1 MMQRLLSLLLLA
13 AGWCAPAAAADTT
26 AASAPLP
33 MTLTWPDRR
42 PIGRIFIGDR
52 PPTPRNPSGYQGTD
66 VDVTTPEGRERFR
79 RDILAAA
86 DRLVA
91 AFREMDAQGVIVW
104 DIEGQEFR
112 GCVYVGDPRK
122 LPAMARWMDEVAD
135 DFFRRFKDAGLRTGV
150 CLRPMSLFRIP
161 EDHLR
166 KHGRDPA
173 QHWGYMLY
181 REAGLPITKPE
192 MAWWAEAQ
200 KDAERDPIAELSDR
214 VKYAQ
219 RRWGATLF
227 YIDTNSFAQNDG
239 GREKHTL
246 LTAEQMQR
254 LARLHPDCLFIPE
267 HETPDYYASTAPYNH
282 PGVDPTAA
290 TPAAVRA
297 RYPGSFLCEVIPERQ
312 DFVRWDE
319 YVKGVQEGDVLFCDG
334 VNRTVQR
341 MVREAALRRE
351 PDVGKGD
358 LHSPDAAKRLAA
370 VRGITAT
377 PTKDEAARLLAI
389 AKDDPEW
396 CVRRAAL
403 RPLALAAVPESDAF
417 LVGRLGDGDLGG
429 HAAVALAT
437 RGAEGVALVRPV
449 VEEQA
454 DERRE
459 ARYDAMFTLARVDDP
474 ATIHPLRRLL
484 ADKYSKNRGFAFLI
498 LNSQAIRHP
507 SDAVY
512 DAIAAAIE
520 SPLNAGFAASGKQLL
535 QSLAARGFTGTAA
548 TAPQAKGPA
557 DLFDAWGEWA
567 QQGADPARAPAVVRP
582 LLTDGLLDV
591 ARREAKILRERIT
604 TPGDLPTLLELAQ
617 NKTAAARYHAVVAI
631 EAGHDRRAVEPLAAM
646 LAGES
651 DAVVQRRIIEALHR
665 FGIDDVSRN
674 ALVAAPRPIP
684 PLLKPFVDA
693 ALGLEGRGPSE
704 GKRAPSPPT
713 Q

>member
-1 MMQRLLSLLLLA
+1 MMRRFFCSFFLA
-13 AGWCAPAAAADTT
+13 ACWCAPAAAADTT
-26 AASAPLP
+26 AAAAPLP

-79 RDILAAA
+79 RDLLAIA

-91 AFREMDAQGVIVW
+91 AFREMDAQGMIVW

-122 LPAMARWMDEVAD
+122 LAAMAPWMDEVAD
-135 DFFRRFKDAGLRTGV
+135 DFFRRFKEAGLRTGV

-161 EDHLR
+161 EEHLR
-166 KHGRDPA
+166 KHGRGPA

-192 MAWWAEAQ
+192 IGHWVEAQ

-214 VKYAQ
+214 VQYAQ

-227 YIDTNSFAQNDG
+227 YIDTNSFARSDG

-290 TPAAVRA
+290 TPAAVRT

-319 YVKGVQEGDVLFCDG
+319 YVNGVQEGDVLFCDG

-351 PDVGKGD
+351 PDIGNGD
-358 LHSPDAAKRLAA
+358 LNSPDAARRLAA
-370 VRGITAT
+370 ARGITTTPSKEEAT
-377 PTKDEAARLLAI
+377 RLLAI
-389 AKDDPEW
+389 AQDDPEW

-403 RPLALAAVPESDAF
+403 RPLALAALPEADAF
-417 LVGRLGDGDLGG
+417 LVSRLGDHDLGG
-429 HAAVALAT
+429 HAAVALAA
-437 RGAEGVALVRPV
+437 RGAEAVALVKPV
-449 VEEQA
+449 LEDQA
-454 DERRE
+454 DERRD
-459 ARYDAMFTLARVDDP
+459 ARYDAGFTLARVDDP
-474 ATIHPLRRLL
+474 CTIEPLGRLL

-520 SPLNAGFAASGKQLL
+520 SPLNAAFAAAGEQLL
-535 QSLAARGFTGTAA
+535 KTLASRGFKGTAA
-548 TAPQAKGPA
+548 RSPQSTSPA
-557 DLFDAWGEWA
+557 DLFDAWWEWV
-567 QQGADPARAPAVVRP
+567 QQGADPARSPAAVRP

-591 ARREAKILRERIT
+591 ARREAAILRERIA
-604 TPGDLPTLLELAQ
+604 TPGDLPALLELAQ
-617 NKTAAARYHAVVAI
+617 DKTAAARYHAVVAI

-693 ALGLEGRGPSE
+693 ALAAQPSR
-704 GKRAPSPPT
+704 K
-713 Q
+713 

>member
-1 MMQRLLSLLLLA
+1 MRRLFSVLLLA
-13 AGWCAPAAAADTT
+13 ACWCAPAAAADTT
-26 AASAPLP
+26 GAAAPLP

-66 VDVTTPEGRERFR
+66 VDVTTPAGRERFR
-79 RDILAAA
+79 RDLLAIA

-91 AFREMDAQGVIVW
+91 AFREMDAQGMIVW

-122 LPAMARWMDEVAD
+122 LPAMAPWMDAVAD
-135 DFFRRFKDAGLRTGV
+135 DFFGRFKNAGLRTGV
-150 CLRPMSLFRIP
+150 CLRPMSLFRVP

-166 KHGRDPA
+166 KHARDPA
-173 QHWGYMLY
+173 QYWGYLLY
-181 REAGLPITKPE
+181 REAGLPISAPE
-192 MAWWAEAQ
+192 MGWWAEVQ
-200 KDAERDPIAELSDR
+200 KDAERDPITELSDR
-214 VKYAQ
+214 VTYAQ

-227 YIDTNSFAQNDG
+227 YIDTNSFARNDG
-239 GREKHTL
+239 GREKHAL

-290 TPAAVRA
+290 TPAAVRT
-297 RYPGSFLCEVIPERQ
+297 RYPASFLCEVIPERQ
-312 DFVRWDE
+312 DFVRWDA
-319 YVKGVQEGDVLFCDG
+319 YVNGVQEGDVLFCDG
-334 VNRTVQR
+334 VDRTVQR

-351 PDVGKGD
+351 PDIGNGD
-358 LHSPDAAKRLAA
+358 LNSPDAARRLAA
-370 VRGITAT
+370 VRGITTTPSKEEAT
-377 PTKDEAARLLAI
+377 RLLSI
-389 AKDDPEW
+389 AQDDPEW

-403 RPLALAAVPESDAF
+403 RPLALAAVPKVDAF

-429 HAAVALAT
+429 HAAVALAA

-454 DERRE
+454 DQRRE
-459 ARYDAMFTLARVDDP
+459 ARYDAMFTLGIVDDP
-474 ATIHPLRRLL
+474 ATIEPLRRLL
-484 ADKYSKNRGFAFLI
+484 VDKYSKNRGFAFLA

-520 SPLNAGFAASGKQLL
+520 LPLNAGFAAFGKQLL
-535 QSLAARGFTGTAA
+535 QSLAARGFTGTTA
-548 TAPQAKGPA
+548 TSLQSKGPA
-557 DLFDAWGEWA
+557 DLFEAWREWA
-567 QQGADPARAPAVVRP
+567 QQGADPSRAPAAVRP

-591 ARREAKILRERIT
+591 ARREAAILRERIT
-604 TPGDLPTLLELAQ
+604 TAGDLPALLELAQ
-617 NKTAAARYHAVVAI
+617 DKTAATRYHAVVAI

-693 ALGLEGRGPSE
+693 ALATQPS
-704 GKRAPSPPT
+704 GK
-713 Q
+713 